1 MCFKKLRIINFII
14 IIIIVIS
21 TYIISISLLSL
32 LSFFHY
38 HYHHCLPF
46 IDAVPMK
53 KSVVSAKSNL
63 SLPDPLKKNR
73 EGIAKAAGGRS
84 RLRIFLIHG
93 EDQCIIYI
101 YIYNLY
107 TVYTYIPYIY
117 ILNISL
123 IFFDLPHWSPLNVN
137 IVKAAGVLIFRRRIV
152 RTVERHGAPGG
163 SGHNIYYQYDS

>member
-1 MCFKKLRIINFII
+1 LELGTYRQPTGLLGLVEPEPLYLCTMCFKKLRIINFII

-73 EGIAKAAGGRS
+73 QGIAKAAGGRS
-84 RLRIFLIHG
+84 R
-93 EDQCIIYI
+93 
-101 YIYNLY
+101 
-107 TVYTYIPYIY
+107 
-117 ILNISL
+117 
-123 IFFDLPHWSPLNVN
+123 
-137 IVKAAGVLIFRRRIV
+137 
-152 RTVERHGAPGG
+152 
-163 SGHNIYYQYDS
+163 